1 MPLERAFVCQEKIMG
16 VMKQERLYQLTGANQ
31 NAQKYFESN
40 LTHYDMPQSSPDL
53 FSEKSTSSPSW
64 SYVSDSLQYTNSDEN
79 EPQSDILSAAIN
91 NTLL

>member
-1 MPLERAFVCQEKIMG
+1 
-16 VMKQERLYQLTGANQ
+16 
-31 NAQKYFESN
+31 
-40 LTHYDMPQSSPDL
+40 MPQSSPDL